1 VIRAAALV
9 FALAVAVTGTIV
21 YTLDRSAHRSNMT
34 QAQTEVAGAARVS
47 ASAFAAL
54 RADLRAS
61 AGELASSLA
70 LQRALISGNRA
81 ELMRIARAHHARISV
96 GRDRFDS
103 LPAEPLIQADATIA
117 DGKNDL
123 AHITVG
129 VKLDGALVS
138 LLERSTPLATHAALL
153 LVRDGK
159 VIAGGPIGA
168 PARVVDGRLA
178 FGKSAFVASAVSI
191 GAGSI
196 VAVEPVAAIDARA
209 VPYRRRL
216 FLAAVLTLAVAAGLA
231 TRLGRPVARMF
242 ADAAGLARQAHTD
255 SLTGLANR
263 RALDERLAGEV
274 EHARQLGTN
283 MSFVLADLDNFK
295 QVNDRY
301 GHQTGDAVLRAVAAV
316 FAENV
321 REVDLAA
328 RFGGEELALVLPG
341 TPLTGARRLAERI
354 RKGIEDLR
362 VFAPNGDLVRV
373 TSSFGAASYPTHASV
388 EALVAAADVALY
400 EAKGAGKNL
409 VETAT
414 ARKKSAPAG
423 SGDPSPAQS

>member
-1 VIRAAALV
+1 MRAAILV
-9 FALAVAVTGTIV
+9 FVLAVAVTGAIV
-21 YTLDRSAHRSNMT
+21 FTLDRSAHRSNMT
-34 QAQTEVAGAARVS
+34 QAETEVAGAARVS

-61 AGELASSLA
+61 AGELASSLT
-70 LQRALISGNRA
+70 LQRALIAGNRA
-81 ELMRIARAHHARISV
+81 ELMRIARAHHARIEV
-96 GRDRFDS
+96 GPDRFDS

-138 LLERSTPLATHAALL
+138 WLERSTPLATHAALL

-168 PARVVDGRLA
+168 PARVLDGRLV
-178 FGKSAFVASAVSI
+178 FGKSAFVASAASI

-216 FLAAVLTLAVAAGLA
+216 FLAAVLSLAIAAGLA

-263 RALDERLAGEV
+263 RALDERLAGEA

-295 QVNDRY
+295 QINDRY

-316 FAENV
+316 FAESV

-341 TPLTGARRLAERI
+341 TPLVGARRLAERI

-362 VFAPNGDLVRV
+362 VPAPNGDLVRV
-373 TSSFGAASYPTHASV
+373 TSSFGAASYPTHGSV
-388 EALVAAADVALY
+388 EALVAAADAALY
-400 EAKGAGKNL
+400 EAKGAGKNV

-414 ARKKSAPAG
+414 ARKKTAPDTT
-423 SGDPSPAQS
+423 GDPSPARS